1 LHVLHAPAIAAKVIR
16 QFLVEWQYWGDPGS
30 DRLRPRA
37 CLIGLKLDWRIMP
50 LVFRKARVFWPLI
63 FVLVLSDCATKRW
76 AEANLSERTPEPV
89 VGEVIRWTLA
99 YNDAGAMGIS
109 FGSASRPLL
118 ILATLVVF
126 VVLVR
131 VYRDAAPRDARIG
144 AATALVLGGAI
155 GNLIDR
161 VRWNRGVVDFIDV
174 GIGDSRFWIFNVADV
189 GVTVGAALLGWY
201 LWHQEDPR
209 QEPV

>member
-1 LHVLHAPAIAAKVIR
+1 
-16 QFLVEWQYWGDPGS
+16 
-30 DRLRPRA
+30 
-37 CLIGLKLDWRIMP
+37 MP

-76 AEANLSERTPEPV
+76 AETNLSERTPEPV
-89 VGEVIRWTLA
+89 IGEVIRWTLA
-99 YNDAGAMGIS
+99 YNDAGAMGLS

-161 VRWNRGVVDFIDV
+161 VRWDRGVVDFIDV

-201 LWHQEDPR
+201 LWNQEDPK